1 MSAPAVAETPVSTT
15 LWVRVF
21 KRPCDFLASLSL
33 LVVASPLM
41 LAIAVLVRLNM
52 GSPVLFKQA
61 RLGRQGRVFNMFKFR
76 SMSDARS
83 DSGELLPDEIRLN
96 AFGRFLRS
104 TSLDELPQFL
114 NILRGDMSF
123 IGPRATLPV
132 YEPIMRERFPTRLE
146 LLPGMTSLPA
156 IRGRNA
162 LSIDEKYEMDVEYV
176 QKCSLAFDFYIAL
189 MTIPVVLGRT
199 NIEVEDNSHGN
210 HRSQL
215 K

>member
-1 MSAPAVAETPVSTT
+1 MSAPAADMRVSRT

-21 KRPCDFLASLSL
+21 KRPCDFVASLAL
-33 LVVASPLM
+33 LIVASPLM
-41 LAIAVLVRLNM
+41 LAVALLVRLKL

-61 RLGRQGRVFNMFKFR
+61 RLGRHGRAFNMFKFR

-83 DSGELLPDEIRLN
+83 ASGELLPDEARLN

-132 YEPIMRERFPTRLE
+132 YEPIMSERFPTRLE

-162 LSIDEKYEMDVEYV
+162 LSIHEKYEMDVEYV
-176 QKCSLAFDFYIAL
+176 QKCSLAFDLYIAL
-189 MTIPVVLGRT
+189 MTVPVVLSRT
-199 NIEVEDNSHGN
+199 NIEVDENSN
-210 HRSQL
+210 DKNRSQP